1 MLKYPLKSE
10 FKKRLMVLF
19 LSIFKKSFN
28 DFLSARMILINLGPI
43 LLSLAF
49 FGAIFYYNGENI
61 VNYCQTLLPQSL
73 SDYAHSQGFFS
84 GVFVWVFKALVY
96 FLIFWIAIL
105 LSLVINIFA
114 SIFYTP
120 LVVSYLHQKY
130 YPHVVLEEFGSIL
143 FSIKYFLKSLLF
155 MLVFLAL
162 LTPFYFIPFIGVFG
176 VFFSIIA
183 HFLFFKNT
191 MSWDIASAIFNYQS
205 YQNLLKQ
212 HRLKHYRFSFF
223 CYLFSLIPFFNFFA
237 TLLQTLMLTHYFFIL
252 KEKEC

>member
-1 MLKYPLKSE
+1 
-10 FKKRLMVLF
+10 MVLF

-28 DFLSARMILINLGPI
+28 DFLSARILLINLGPI

-49 FGAIFYYNGENI
+49 FGAIFYYNGESV
-61 VNYCQTLLPQSL
+61 VNYCQALLPQSL
-73 SDYAHSQGFFS
+73 SDYSHSQGFFS

-143 FSIKYFLKSLLF
+143 FSIKYFLKALIL
-155 MLVFLAL
+155 MLVLLAL

-176 VFFSIIA
+176 VFFSIIP

-191 MSWDIASAIFNYQS
+191 MSLDIASAIFNHQS
-205 YQNLLKQ
+205 YQNLFKQ

>member
-1 MLKYPLKSE
+1 
-10 FKKRLMVLF
+10 MVLF

-73 SDYAHSQGFFS
+73 SDYSHSQGFFA

-96 FLIFWIAIL
+96 FLILWIVIL
-105 LSLVINIFA
+105 LSLIINIFA

-143 FSIKYFLKSLLF
+143 FSIKHFLKSLLF
-155 MLVFLAL
+155 MLLFLAV

-191 MSWDIASAIFNYQS
+191 MSWDIASMIFNYQS

-237 TLLQTLMLTHYFFIL
+237 TLLQTLMLAHYFFIL

>member
-1 MLKYPLKSE
+1 
-10 FKKRLMVLF
+10 MVLF

-61 VNYCQTLLPQSL
+61 VNYCQALLPQSL
-73 SDYAHSQGFFS
+73 SDYSHSQGFFS

-96 FLIFWIAIL
+96 FLIFWIVIL

-143 FSIKYFLKSLLF
+143 FSVKYFLKSLLF
-155 MLVFLAL
+155 MLLFLAV

-191 MSWDIASAIFNYQS
+191 MSLDIASAIFNYQS

-237 TLLQTLMLTHYFFIL
+237 TLLQTLMLAHYFFIL

>member
-1 MLKYPLKSE
+1 
-10 FKKRLMVLF
+10 MVLF

-28 DFLSARMILINLGPI
+28 DFLSARMLLINLGPI

-49 FGAIFYYNGENI
+49 FGAVFYYNGGSI
-61 VNYCQTLLPQSL
+61 VGYCQTLLPQSL
-73 SDYAHSQGFFS
+73 NDYSHSQGFFA

-96 FLIFWIAIL
+96 FFIFWIAIL

-130 YPHVVLEEFGSIL
+130 YPHVVLEEFGSIF
-143 FSIKYFLKSLLF
+143 FSVKYFLKALLF
-155 MLVFLAL
+155 MLVFLAV
-162 LTPFYFIPFIGVFG
+162 LTPFYFIPFIGVF
-176 VFFSIIA
+176 FSIIP

-191 MSWDIASAIFNYQS
+191 MSWDIASMIFNYQS

-237 TLLQTLMLTHYFFIL
+237 TLLQTLMLAHYFFIL

>member
-1 MLKYPLKSE
+1 
-10 FKKRLMVLF
+10 MVLF

-28 DFLSARMILINLGPI
+28 DFLSARMLLINLGPI

-49 FGAIFYYNGENI
+49 FGAVFHYNGENI
-61 VNYCQTLLPQSL
+61 VNYCHTLLPQSL
-73 SDYAHSQGFFS
+73 SDYSHSQGFFS

-105 LSLVINIFA
+105 LSLIINVFA

-143 FSIKYFLKSLLF
+143 FSIKYFLKALIL
-155 MLVFLAL
+155 MLVLLAL

-176 VFFSIIA
+176 VFFSIIP

-191 MSWDIASAIFNYQS
+191 MSLDIASMIFNHQS

>member
-1 MLKYPLKSE
+1 
-10 FKKRLMVLF
+10 MVLF

-28 DFLSARMILINLGPI
+28 DFLSARMLLINLGPI

-49 FGAIFYYNGENI
+49 FGAIFYYNGENV
-61 VNYCQTLLPQSL
+61 VNYCQALLPQSL
-73 SDYAHSQGFFS
+73 SDYSHSQGFFS

-105 LSLVINIFA
+105 LSLVINVFA

-143 FSIKYFLKSLLF
+143 FSIKYFLKVLIL
-155 MLVFLAL
+155 MLVLLAL

-176 VFFSIIA
+176 VFFSIIP

-191 MSWDIASAIFNYQS
+191 MSLDIASAIFNHQS

>member
-1 MLKYPLKSE
+1 
-10 FKKRLMVLF
+10 MVLF

-28 DFLSARMILINLGPI
+28 DFLSARMLLINLGPI

-49 FGAIFYYNGENI
+49 FGAVFHYNGESV
-61 VNYCQTLLPQSL
+61 VNYCQALLPQSL
-73 SDYAHSQGFFS
+73 NDYSHSQGFFS

-130 YPHVVLEEFGSIL
+130 YPHVVLEKFGSIL
-143 FSIKYFLKSLLF
+143 FSIKYFLKALIL
-155 MLVFLAL
+155 MLVLLAL

-176 VFFSIIA
+176 VFFSIIP

-191 MSWDIASAIFNYQS
+191 MSLDIASAIFNHQS

-252 KEKEC
+252 REKGC

>member
-1 MLKYPLKSE
+1 
-10 FKKRLMVLF
+10 MVLF

-28 DFLSARMILINLGPI
+28 DFLSARMLLINLGPI

-49 FGAIFYYNGENI
+49 FGAVFHYNGENI
-61 VNYCQTLLPQSL
+61 MGYCQTLLPQSL
-73 SDYAHSQGFFS
+73 NDYSPSQGFFA
-84 GVFVWVFKALVY
+84 GVFTWVFKALVY

-143 FSIKYFLKSLLF
+143 FSIKYFLKSLIF
-155 MLVFLAL
+155 MLLFLAV
-162 LTPFYFIPFIGVFG
+162 LTPLYFIPFIGIFG
-176 VFFSIIA
+176 VFFSIIV

-191 MSWDIASAIFNYQS
+191 MSLDIASMIFNYQS

-237 TLLQTLMLTHYFFIL
+237 TLLQTLMLAHYLFIL

>member
-1 MLKYPLKSE
+1 
-10 FKKRLMVLF
+10 MVLF

-28 DFLSARMILINLGPI
+28 DFLSARMLLINLDPI

-61 VNYCQTLLPQSL
+61 VNYCQALLPQSL
-73 SDYAHSQGFFS
+73 SDYSHSQGFFA

-96 FLIFWIAIL
+96 FLIFWIVIL

-130 YPHVVLEEFGSIL
+130 YSHVVLEEFGSIL
-143 FSIKYFLKSLLF
+143 FSIKYFLKALAFMLLF
-155 MLVFLAL
+155 LAV

-191 MSWDIASAIFNYQS
+191 MSLDIASMIFNYQS

-237 TLLQTLMLTHYFFIL
+237 TLLQTLMLAHYFFIL

>member
-1 MLKYPLKSE
+1 
-10 FKKRLMVLF
+10 MVLS
-19 LSIFKKSFN
+19 LSILKKSFN
-28 DFLSARMILINLGPI
+28 DFLSARMLLINLGPT

-49 FGAIFYYNGENI
+49 FGAVFYYNGGSI
-61 VNYCQTLLPQSL
+61 VSYCQTLLPQSL
-73 SDYAHSQGFFS
+73 NDYSHSQGFFAS
-84 GVFVWVFKALVY
+84 LFAWVFKALVY
-96 FLIFWIAIL
+96 FLIFWIVIL
-105 LSLVINIFA
+105 LSLIINIFA

-143 FSIKYFLKSLLF
+143 FSIKYFLKSLIF
-155 MLVFLAL
+155 MLLLLAV
-162 LTPFYFIPFIGVFG
+162 LTPFYFIPFIGVF
-176 VFFSIIA
+176 FSIIP

-191 MSWDIASAIFNYQS
+191 MILDIASMIFNYQS

-237 TLLQTLMLTHYFFIL
+237 TLLQTLMLAHYFFIL

>member
-1 MLKYPLKSE
+1 
-10 FKKRLMVLF
+10 MVLF

-28 DFLSARMILINLGPI
+28 DFLSARMLLINLGPI

-49 FGAIFYYNGENI
+49 FGAIFYYNGESV

-73 SDYAHSQGFFS
+73 NDYSHSQGFFA
-84 GVFVWVFKALVY
+84 GVFTWVFKALVY

-105 LSLVINIFA
+105 LSLVINVFV

-130 YPHVVLEEFGSIL
+130 YPHVVLEDFGSIL
-143 FSIKYFLKSLLF
+143 FSIKYFLKVLIL
-155 MLVFLAL
+155 MLVLLAL

-176 VFFSIIA
+176 VFLSIIP

-191 MSWDIASAIFNYQS
+191 MSLDIASAIFNHQS

>member
-1 MLKYPLKSE
+1 
-10 FKKRLMVLF
+10 MVLF

-28 DFLSARMILINLGPI
+28 DFLSARMLLINLGPI

-49 FGAIFYYNGENI
+49 FGAVFHYNGESV
-61 VNYCQTLLPQSL
+61 VNYCQALLPQSL
-73 SDYAHSQGFFS
+73 SDYSHSQGFFS

-105 LSLVINIFA
+105 LSLVINVFA

-143 FSIKYFLKSLLF
+143 FSIKYFLKTLIL
-155 MLVFLAL
+155 MLVLLAL
-162 LTPFYFIPFIGVFG
+162 LTPLYFIPFIGVFG
-176 VFFSIIA
+176 VFFSIIP

-191 MSWDIASAIFNYQS
+191 MSWDIASMIFNHQS

>member
-1 MLKYPLKSE
+1 
-10 FKKRLMVLF
+10 MVLF

-28 DFLSARMILINLGPI
+28 DFLSARMLLINLGPI

-49 FGAIFYYNGENI
+49 FGAVFHYNGESV
-61 VNYCQTLLPQSL
+61 VNYCQALLPQSL
-73 SDYAHSQGFFS
+73 NDYAHSQGFFA
-84 GVFVWVFKALVY
+84 GVFAWVFKALVY

-105 LSLVINIFA
+105 LSLIINIFA

-130 YPHVVLEEFGSIL
+130 YPHVVLEKFGSIL
-143 FSIKYFLKSLLF
+143 FSIKYFLKTLIL
-155 MLVFLAL
+155 MLVLLAL

-176 VFFSIIA
+176 VFFSIIP

-191 MSWDIASAIFNYQS
+191 MSLDIASAIFNHQS

>member
-1 MLKYPLKSE
+1 
-10 FKKRLMVLF
+10 MVLF

-28 DFLSARMILINLGPI
+28 DFLSARMLLINLGPI

-49 FGAIFYYNGENI
+49 FGAVFHYNGENV
-61 VNYCQTLLPQSL
+61 VNYCQALLPQSL
-73 SDYAHSQGFFS
+73 NDYAHSQGFFS

-105 LSLVINIFA
+105 LSLVINVFA

-130 YPHVVLEEFGSIL
+130 YPHVVLEKFGSIL
-143 FSIKYFLKSLLF
+143 FSIKYFLKALIL
-155 MLVFLAL
+155 MLVLLAL

-176 VFFSIIA
+176 VFFSIIP

-191 MSWDIASAIFNYQS
+191 MSLDIASMIFNHQS

>member
-1 MLKYPLKSE
+1 
-10 FKKRLMVLF
+10 MVLF

-49 FGAIFYYNGENI
+49 FGAIFYYNGESV
-61 VNYCQTLLPQSL
+61 VNYCQALLPQSL
-73 SDYAHSQGFFS
+73 SDYSHSQGFFS

-143 FSIKYFLKSLLF
+143 FSIKYFLKALIL
-155 MLVFLAL
+155 MLVLLAL

-176 VFFSIIA
+176 VFFSIIP

-191 MSWDIASAIFNYQS
+191 MSLDIASMIFNHQS

>member
-1 MLKYPLKSE
+1 
-10 FKKRLMVLF
+10 MVLF

-28 DFLSARMILINLGPI
+28 DFLSARMLLINLGPI

-49 FGAIFYYNGENI
+49 FGSVFHYNGENV
-61 VNYCQTLLPQSL
+61 VNYCQALLPQSL
-73 SDYAHSQGFFS
+73 NDYSHSQGFFA
-84 GVFVWVFKALVY
+84 GVFAWVFKALVY

-105 LSLVINIFA
+105 LSLIINVFA

-130 YPHVVLEEFGSIL
+130 YPYVVLEEFGSIL
-143 FSIKYFLKSLLF
+143 FSIKYFLKALLF
-155 MLVFLAL
+155 MLVLLAL

-176 VFFSIIA
+176 VFFSIIP

-191 MSWDIASAIFNYQS
+191 MSLDIASAIFNHQS

-237 TLLQTLMLTHYFFIL
+237 TLLQTLMLAHYFFIL

>member
-1 MLKYPLKSE
+1 
-10 FKKRLMVLF
+10 MVLF

-28 DFLSARMILINLGPI
+28 DFLSARMLLINLGPI

-49 FGAIFYYNGENI
+49 FGAIFYYNGENV
-61 VNYCQTLLPQSL
+61 VNYCQALLPQSL
-73 SDYAHSQGFFS
+73 SDYSHSQGFFA
-84 GVFVWVFKALVY
+84 GVFAWVFKALVY
-96 FLIFWIAIL
+96 FLIFWIVIL

-143 FSIKYFLKSLLF
+143 FSIKYFLKALIL
-155 MLVFLAL
+155 MLVLLAL

-176 VFFSIIA
+176 VFFSIIP

-191 MSWDIASAIFNYQS
+191 MSLDIASMIFNHQS

-223 CYLFSLIPFFNFFA
+223 AIFFP
-237 TLLQTLMLTHYFFIL
+237 
-252 KEKEC
+252 

>member
-1 MLKYPLKSE
+1 
-10 FKKRLMVLF
+10 MVLS
-19 LSIFKKSFN
+19 LSILKKSFN
-28 DFLSARMILINLGPI
+28 DFLSVRMLLINLGPI

-49 FGAIFYYNGENI
+49 FGVIFYYNGGSI
-61 VNYCQTLLPQSL
+61 VGYCQTLLPQSL
-73 SDYAHSQGFFS
+73 NDYSPSQGFFA

-155 MLVFLAL
+155 MLLFLAL
-162 LTPFYFIPFIGVFG
+162 LTPLYFIPFIGVFG

-191 MSWDIASAIFNYQS
+191 MSWDIASMIFNYQS

-237 TLLQTLMLTHYFFIL
+237 TLLQTLMLAHYFFIL

>member
-1 MLKYPLKSE
+1 
-10 FKKRLMVLF
+10 MVLF

-49 FGAIFYYNGENI
+49 FGAIFYYNGGSI
-61 VNYCQTLLPQSL
+61 VGYCQTLLPQSL
-73 SDYAHSQGFFS
+73 NDYSHSQGFFA
-84 GVFVWVFKALVY
+84 GVFTWVFKALVY
-96 FLIFWIAIL
+96 FLIFWIVIL

-130 YPHVVLEEFGSIL
+130 YPHVVLEDFGSIL
-143 FSIKYFLKSLLF
+143 FSIKYFLKALIL
-155 MLVFLAL
+155 MLVLLAL

-176 VFFSIIA
+176 VFFSIIV

-191 MSWDIASAIFNYQS
+191 MSLDIASAIFNHQS

-237 TLLQTLMLTHYFFIL
+237 TLLQTLMLAHYFFIL

>member
-1 MLKYPLKSE
+1 
-10 FKKRLMVLF
+10 MVLF

-28 DFLSARMILINLGPI
+28 DFLSARMLLINLGPI

-49 FGAIFYYNGENI
+49 FGAVFYYNGENI

-73 SDYAHSQGFFS
+73 SDYSHSQGFFS
-84 GVFVWVFKALVY
+84 GVFTWVFKALVY
-96 FLIFWIAIL
+96 FLIFWIVIL
-105 LSLVINIFA
+105 LSLVINVFA

-143 FSIKYFLKSLLF
+143 FSIKYFLKALIL
-155 MLVFLAL
+155 MLVLLAL

-176 VFFSIIA
+176 VFFSIIV

-191 MSWDIASAIFNYQS
+191 MSLDIASAIFNHQS

-237 TLLQTLMLTHYFFIL
+237 TLLQTLMLAHYFFIL

>member
-1 MLKYPLKSE
+1 
-10 FKKRLMVLF
+10 MVLF

-28 DFLSARMILINLGPI
+28 DFLSVRMLLINLGPI

-49 FGAIFYYNGENI
+49 FGAVFHYNGESV
-61 VNYCQTLLPQSL
+61 VNYCQALLPQSL
-73 SDYAHSQGFFS
+73 NDYAHSQGFFS

-105 LSLVINIFA
+105 LSLVINVFA

-143 FSIKYFLKSLLF
+143 FSIKYFLKALIL
-155 MLVFLAL
+155 MLVLLAL

-176 VFFSIIA
+176 VFFSIIP

-191 MSWDIASAIFNYQS
+191 MSLDIASMIFNHQS

>member
-1 MLKYPLKSE
+1 
-10 FKKRLMVLF
+10 MVLF

-28 DFLSARMILINLGPI
+28 DFLSARMLLINLGPI

-49 FGAIFYYNGENI
+49 FGVIFYYNGENI

-73 SDYAHSQGFFS
+73 SDYSHSQGFFT
-84 GVFVWVFKALVY
+84 GMFAWVFKALVY

-114 SIFYTP
+114 SVFYTP

-143 FSIKYFLKSLLF
+143 FSIKYFLKSLIFILLF
-155 MLVFLAL
+155 LSV
-162 LTPFYFIPFIGVFG
+162 LTPLYFIPFIGVFG

-191 MSWDIASAIFNYQS
+191 MSLDIASMIFNHQS

-237 TLLQTLMLTHYFFIL
+237 TLLQTLMLAHYFFIL

>member
-1 MLKYPLKSE
+1 
-10 FKKRLMVLF
+10 MVLF

-28 DFLSARMILINLGPI
+28 DFLSARMLLINLGPI

-49 FGAIFYYNGENI
+49 FGAVFHYNGESV
-61 VNYCQTLLPQSL
+61 VNYCQALLPQSL
-73 SDYAHSQGFFS
+73 SDYSHSQGFFS

-105 LSLVINIFA
+105 LSLVINVFA

-143 FSIKYFLKSLLF
+143 FSIKYFLKALIL
-155 MLVFLAL
+155 MLVLLAL

-176 VFFSIIA
+176 VFLSIIP

-191 MSWDIASAIFNYQS
+191 MSLDIASMIFNHQS

>member
-1 MLKYPLKSE
+1 
-10 FKKRLMVLF
+10 MVLF

-28 DFLSARMILINLGPI
+28 DFLSARMLLINLGPI

-49 FGAIFYYNGENI
+49 FGAIFYYNGESV
-61 VNYCQTLLPQSL
+61 VNYCQALLPQSL
-73 SDYAHSQGFFS
+73 NDYSHSQGFFS

-143 FSIKYFLKSLLF
+143 FSIKYFLKALLF
-155 MLVFLAL
+155 MLLFLAL

-176 VFFSIIA
+176 VFFSIIP

-191 MSWDIASAIFNYQS
+191 MSSDIASAIFNYQS

>member
-1 MLKYPLKSE
+1 
-10 FKKRLMVLF
+10 MVLF

-28 DFLSARMILINLGPI
+28 DFLSARMLLINLGPI

-49 FGAIFYYNGENI
+49 FGAIFYYNGEN
-61 VNYCQTLLPQSL
+61 VVGYCQTLLPQSL
-73 SDYAHSQGFFS
+73 SDYSHSQGFFA
-84 GVFVWVFKALVY
+84 GVFAWVFKALVY

-105 LSLVINIFA
+105 LSLVINVFA
-114 SIFYTP
+114 SIFYTH

-143 FSIKYFLKSLLF
+143 FSIKYFLKALIL
-155 MLVFLAL
+155 MLVLLAL

-191 MSWDIASAIFNYQS
+191 MSLDIASVIFNHQS

>member
-1 MLKYPLKSE
+1 
-10 FKKRLMVLF
+10 MVLF

-61 VNYCQTLLPQSL
+61 VGYCQALLPQSL
-73 SDYAHSQGFFS
+73 SDYSHSQGFFA
-84 GVFVWVFKALVY
+84 GVFVWVFKALAY

-155 MLVFLAL
+155 MLLFLAV

-176 VFFSIIA
+176 IFFSIIA

-191 MSWDIASAIFNYQS
+191 MSLDIASAIFNYQS

-237 TLLQTLMLTHYFFIL
+237 TLLQTLMLAHYFFIL

>member
-1 MLKYPLKSE
+1 
-10 FKKRLMVLF
+10 MVLF
-19 LSIFKKSFN
+19 LLSIFKKSFN
-28 DFLSARMILINLGPI
+28 DFLSARMLSINLGPI

-49 FGAIFYYNGENI
+49 FGAIFYYNGGSI
-61 VNYCQTLLPQSL
+61 VGYCQTLLPQSL
-73 SDYAHSQGFFS
+73 NDYSHSQGFFS

-96 FLIFWIAIL
+96 FLIFWIVIL

-130 YPHVVLEEFGSIL
+130 YSHVVLEEFGSIL
-143 FSIKYFLKSLLF
+143 FSIKYFLKSLAF
-155 MLVFLAL
+155 MLLFLAV
-162 LTPFYFIPFIGVFG
+162 LTPLYFIPFIGVFG
-176 VFFSIIA
+176 VFFSIIV

-191 MSWDIASAIFNYQS
+191 MSLDIASMIFNYQS

-237 TLLQTLMLTHYFFIL
+237 TLLQTLMLAHYFFIL

>member
-1 MLKYPLKSE
+1 
-10 FKKRLMVLF
+10 MVLF

-28 DFLSARMILINLGPI
+28 DFLSVRMLLINLGPI

-49 FGAIFYYNGENI
+49 FGAIFYYNGGSI
-61 VNYCQTLLPQSL
+61 VGYCQTLLPQSL
-73 SDYAHSQGFFS
+73 SDYSHSQGFFA
-84 GVFVWVFKALVY
+84 GVFAWVFKALMY
-96 FLIFWIAIL
+96 FLIFWIVIL

-130 YPHVVLEEFGSIL
+130 YPHVVLEEFGSIF
-143 FSIKYFLKSLLF
+143 FSIKYFLKSLAF
-155 MLVFLAL
+155 MLLFLAV
-162 LTPFYFIPFIGVFG
+162 LTPLYFIPFIGVF
-176 VFFSIIA
+176 FSIIP

-191 MSWDIASAIFNYQS
+191 MSLDIASMIFNHQS

-237 TLLQTLMLTHYFFIL
+237 TLLQTLMLAHYFFIL

>member
-1 MLKYPLKSE
+1 M
-10 FKKRLMVLF
+10 F

-28 DFLSARMILINLGPI
+28 DFLSTRMLLINLGPI

-49 FGAIFYYNGENI
+49 FGAVFHYNGENV
-61 VNYCQTLLPQSL
+61 VNYCQALLPQSL
-73 SDYAHSQGFFS
+73 NDYAHSQGFFS

-105 LSLVINIFA
+105 LSLVINVFA

-130 YPHVVLEEFGSIL
+130 YPHVVLEKFGSIL
-143 FSIKYFLKSLLF
+143 FSIKYFLKALIL
-155 MLVFLAL
+155 MLVLLAL

-176 VFFSIIA
+176 VFFSIIP

-191 MSWDIASAIFNYQS
+191 MSLDIASAIFNHQS

>member
-1 MLKYPLKSE
+1 
-10 FKKRLMVLF
+10 MVLF

-28 DFLSARMILINLGPI
+28 DFLSARMLLINLGPI

-49 FGAIFYYNGENI
+49 FGAVFHYNGESV
-61 VNYCQTLLPQSL
+61 VNYCQALLPQSL
-73 SDYAHSQGFFS
+73 NDYSHSQGFFS

-105 LSLVINIFA
+105 LSLVINVFA
-114 SIFYTP
+114 SIFYAP

-143 FSIKYFLKSLLF
+143 FSIKYFLKALIL
-155 MLVFLAL
+155 MLVLLAL

-176 VFFSIIA
+176 VFFSIIP

-191 MSWDIASAIFNYQS
+191 MSLDIASAIFNHQS

-223 CYLFSLIPFFNFFA
+223 CYLFSLIPFFNF
-237 TLLQTLMLTHYFFIL
+237 LLLYY
-252 KEKEC
+252 KP

>member
-1 MLKYPLKSE
+1 
-10 FKKRLMVLF
+10 MVLF

-28 DFLSARMILINLGPI
+28 DFLSARMLLINLGPI

-73 SDYAHSQGFFS
+73 SDYSHSQGFFS

-143 FSIKYFLKSLLF
+143 FSIKYFLKSLAF
-155 MLVFLAL
+155 MLLFLAV
-162 LTPFYFIPFIGVFG
+162 LTPLYFIPFIGVFG
-176 VFFSIIA
+176 VFFSIIV

-191 MSWDIASAIFNYQS
+191 MSWDIASMIFNYQS

-237 TLLQTLMLTHYFFIL
+237 TLLQTLMLAHYFFIL

>member
-1 MLKYPLKSE
+1 
-10 FKKRLMVLF
+10 MVLF

-28 DFLSARMILINLGPI
+28 DFLSARMLLINLGPI

-49 FGAIFYYNGENI
+49 FGAVFHYNGESV

-73 SDYAHSQGFFS
+73 NDYAHSQGFFA
-84 GVFVWVFKALVY
+84 GVFAWVFKALVY

-105 LSLVINIFA
+105 LSLIINIFA

-143 FSIKYFLKSLLF
+143 FSIKYFLKALIL
-155 MLVFLAL
+155 MLVLLAL

-176 VFFSIIA
+176 VFFSIIP

-191 MSWDIASAIFNYQS
+191 MSLDIASAIFNHQS

-212 HRLKHYRFSFF
+212 YRLKHYRFSFF

>member
-1 MLKYPLKSE
+1 
-10 FKKRLMVLF
+10 MVLF

-28 DFLSARMILINLGPI
+28 DFLSARILLINLGPI

-49 FGAIFYYNGENI
+49 FGAIFYYNGESV
-61 VNYCQTLLPQSL
+61 VNYCQALLPQSL
-73 SDYAHSQGFFS
+73 SDYSHSQGFFS

-143 FSIKYFLKSLLF
+143 FSIKYFLKALIL
-155 MLVFLAL
+155 MLVLLAL

-176 VFFSIIA
+176 VFFSIIP

-191 MSWDIASAIFNYQS
+191 MSLDIASMIFNHQS

>member
-1 MLKYPLKSE
+1 
-10 FKKRLMVLF
+10 MVLF

-28 DFLSARMILINLGPI
+28 DFLSVRMLLINLGPI

-61 VNYCQTLLPQSL
+61 VNYCQALLPQSL
-73 SDYAHSQGFFS
+73 SDYSHSQGFFS

-105 LSLVINIFA
+105 LSLVINVFA

-143 FSIKYFLKSLLF
+143 FSIKYFLKTLIL
-155 MLVFLAL
+155 MLVLLAL

-176 VFFSIIA
+176 VFFSIIP

-191 MSWDIASAIFNYQS
+191 MSWDIASMIFNHQS

>member
-1 MLKYPLKSE
+1 
-10 FKKRLMVLF
+10 MVLF

-28 DFLSARMILINLGPI
+28 DFLSTRMLLINLGPI

-49 FGAIFYYNGENI
+49 FGAIFYYNGGSI
-61 VNYCQTLLPQSL
+61 VNYCQALLPQSL
-73 SDYAHSQGFFS
+73 SDYSHSQGFFA

-96 FLIFWIAIL
+96 FLIFWIVIL

-143 FSIKYFLKSLLF
+143 FSIKYFLRSLIFMLLF
-155 MLVFLAL
+155 LAV
-162 LTPFYFIPFIGVFG
+162 LTPLYFIPFIGVFG

-191 MSWDIASAIFNYQS
+191 MSLDIASMIFNHQS

-223 CYLFSLIPFFNFFA
+223 CYLLSLIPFFNFFA

>member
-1 MLKYPLKSE
+1 
-10 FKKRLMVLF
+10 MVLS
-19 LSIFKKSFN
+19 LSILKKSFN
-28 DFLSARMILINLGPI
+28 DFLSARMLLINLGPI

-49 FGAIFYYNGENI
+49 FGAVFYYNGGSI
-61 VNYCQTLLPQSL
+61 VSYCQTLLPQSL
-73 SDYAHSQGFFS
+73 NDYSHSQGFFA
-84 GVFVWVFKALVY
+84 GVFAWVFKALVY
-96 FLIFWIAIL
+96 FLISWIVIL
-105 LSLVINIFA
+105 LSLVINVFA

-143 FSIKYFLKSLLF
+143 FSIKYFLKSLIF
-155 MLVFLAL
+155 MLLLLAV
-162 LTPFYFIPFIGVFG
+162 LTPFYFIPFIGVF
-176 VFFSIIA
+176 FSIIP

-191 MSWDIASAIFNYQS
+191 MILDIASMIFNYQS

-237 TLLQTLMLTHYFFIL
+237 TLLQTLMLAHYFFIL

>member
-1 MLKYPLKSE
+1 
-10 FKKRLMVLF
+10 MVLF

-28 DFLSARMILINLGPI
+28 DFLSARMLLINLGPI

-49 FGAIFYYNGENI
+49 FGAIFYYNGENV

-73 SDYAHSQGFFS
+73 SDYSHSQGFFS

-143 FSIKYFLKSLLF
+143 FSIKYFLKALIL
-155 MLVFLAL
+155 MLVLLAL

-176 VFFSIIA
+176 IFFSIIA

-191 MSWDIASAIFNYQS
+191 MSLDIASAIFNHQS

>member
-1 MLKYPLKSE
+1 
-10 FKKRLMVLF
+10 MVLF

-28 DFLSARMILINLGPI
+28 DFLSVRMLLINLGPI

-49 FGAIFYYNGENI
+49 FGAVFYYNGGSI
-61 VNYCQTLLPQSL
+61 VGYCQTLLPQSL
-73 SDYAHSQGFFS
+73 SDYSHSQGFFA

-96 FLIFWIAIL
+96 FLIFWIVIL

-114 SIFYTP
+114 STFYTP

-143 FSIKYFLKSLLF
+143 FSIKYFLKSLAF
-155 MLVFLAL
+155 MLLFLAV
-162 LTPFYFIPFIGVFG
+162 LTPFYFIPFIGVF
-176 VFFSIIA
+176 FSIIP

-191 MSWDIASAIFNYQS
+191 MSWDIASMIFNHQS

-237 TLLQTLMLTHYFFIL
+237 TLLQTLMLAHYFFIL

>member
-1 MLKYPLKSE
+1 
-10 FKKRLMVLF
+10 MVLF

-28 DFLSARMILINLGPI
+28 DLLSARMILINLGPI

-61 VNYCQTLLPQSL
+61 VNYCQALLPQSL
-73 SDYAHSQGFFS
+73 SDHSHSQGFFAS
-84 GVFVWVFKALVY
+84 VFAWVFKALVY
-96 FLIFWIAIL
+96 FLIFWIVIL

-155 MLVFLAL
+155 MLLSLAV

-191 MSWDIASAIFNYQS
+191 MSLDIASAIFNHQS